1 MKGIMKSAY
10 ALKALLLAG
19 LLALASKA
27 HAGYDAA
34 TWSPVDIV
42 TNGAGHHYAYW
53 NDPANWNTGVVPT
66 FTNSVDGNLW
76 GVHFAEPVGTII
88 PCVITNNTQV
98 GQLVV
103 GDYGGS
109 GYLIISN
116 AASFTA
122 GTADGNW
129 TGVGF
134 PNGPG
139 TLYVGAGSVVTL
151 GNHLWVGNGTGA
163 QGTVIV
169 DGGTINIPNGQLGVS
184 WNGIGGT
191 NYITIT
197 NGGTLYLSQWSS
209 QTLGAPGSGPANIGI
224 MDLEGSS
231 SQVVVTNNQ
240 LGFINTLETNNQ
252 LIAFG
257 GQGIV
262 EAIYNPS
269 LNITVLSS
277 LGPIHGPP
285 VFTLQPA
292 NTIVALGGTATLT
305 AAASPATGYQWLF
318 NSAPLTDGNGI
329 SGSKSTTLTIAGV
342 TAANVGIYSVLVS
355 EQYDDRPYES
365 AGASLSAETFTFY
378 PVVTIN
384 GVPGNTYE
392 VDYSTSL
399 SSPVWIPLTTVTLS
413 SFTQYVVDTATPR
426 SLVRFYRV
434 IQH

>member
-1 MKGIMKSAY
+1 MKSSY
-10 ALKALLLAG
+10 LFKALLLVG
-19 LLALASKA
+19 LLALAFKA

-42 TNGAGHHYAYW
+42 TDGAGNHYAYW

-76 GVHFAEPVGTII
+76 GVHFAEPAGAII

-103 GDYGGS
+103 GDYGGG

-116 AASFTA
+116 GASFTA

-151 GNHLWVGNGTGA
+151 GSHLWVGNGTGA

-169 DGGTINIPNGQLGVS
+169 DGGTLHIPNGQLGVS

-197 NGGTLYLSQWSS
+197 NGSTLYMSQWSS

-224 MDLEGSS
+224 MDIEAD
-231 SQVVVTNNQ
+231 SQVVITNNQ
-240 LGFINTLETNNQ
+240 LGFMNTLFTNNQ

-257 GQGIV
+257 GLGIV
-262 EAIYNPS
+262 QAIYNP
-269 LNITVLSS
+269 V
-277 LGPIHGPP
+277 
-285 VFTLQPA
+285 A
-292 NTIVALGGTATLT
+292 NTTTLLCWRPITSPPPFQLTNVVVALGATATFS
-305 AAASPATGYQWLF
+305 AAINGGGNFNYQWFF
-318 NSAPLTDGNGI
+318 NDQPLTDGNGI
-329 SGSKSTTLTIAGV
+329 SGSKTTTLTITDV
-342 TAANVGIYSVLVS
+342 TAADVGNYSVLVS
-355 EQYDDRPYES
+355 LDSQRVEIS
-365 AGASLSAETFTFY
+365 SASLSTEAFTFY
-378 PVVTIN
+378 PVVTVN
-384 GVPGNTYE
+384 GIPGNTYE

-399 SSPVWIPLTTVTLS
+399 SSPVWTPLTTVTLS
-413 SFTQYVVDTATPR
+413 SFTQYVVDTATPM

-434 IQH
+434 VQH